1 MWDYRCFDTHIKDNR
16 SINSFTAST
25 NKKKISFLVLDQ
37 GTSSTKSFLF
47 DIQGTLEHSAKIK
60 HSLMRPAPYHVE
72 CNPITILEACRSLID
87 QALSV
92 VKAKGGTIQSMGLA
106 VQRVLNFSRMF

>member
-60 HSLMRPAPYHVE
+60 HSLD
-72 CNPITILEACRSLID
+72 C
-87 QALSV
+87 
-92 VKAKGGTIQSMGLA
+92 KAHRLNGTPL
-106 VQRVLNFSRMF
+106 RFYN